1 MKKML
6 CFVITLLVIITCSP
20 SVLTSGEEIR
30 TNDAVKA
37 FTFSDVNRVRGS
49 VGIKFKSDVPASRVY
64 EILQSLCLRAY
75 KTRSA
80 DSVAEKIDYNS
91 RYTVQEINVPDEY
104 VADTVLKAR
113 TYTEVVCAEP
123 GYVWHPDT
131 AMELE
136 DYPEYSYDPGLPGQ
150 TNSLW
155 HLQKI
160 KAKEA
165 WDYGFAGSDS
175 VKVAVLDT
183 GYKYHSDV
191 DDHIAHSLAY
201 NVIDNSTNVTDSNGH
216 GTFIAG
222 IIGAMINDAGIN
234 GICPNVSIIPIKVYD
249 GSNNPINVCIA
260 RGVEEANIRG
270 ASVANVSFMCA
281 AEWDGYGLL
290 TSAISDFGK
299 LVVFSAGNGGKNLTN
314 DSNNTGKVN
323 DYPNWVLVGGSNI
336 NDQRYYNSNYNST
349 YVDLF
354 APGEGV
360 YSLNLSGGYSSG
372 SGTSY
377 AAPMVTA
384 AVALIAAKATHLTPI
399 QIKQYLIDNVTPV
412 DGFDQLC
419 VAGGIL
425 NISAT
430 VLAIYNENRGAY
442 SRGDVNGNG
451 TIDPNDYLIAKRA
464 YLGTYTPT
472 AAEIDIMDI
481 NRNGVVDS
489 NDYLYIQRYYFRTYY
504 FPPV

>member
-37 FTFSDVNRVRGS
+37 FTFSDVDRVRGS

-123 GYVWHPDT
+123 NYYCYPDS

-136 DYPEYSYDPGLPGQ
+136 EYPEYSYDPGLTGVS
-150 TNSLW
+150 NSMW
-155 HLQKI
+155 HLEKI

-175 VKVAVLDT
+175 IKVAILDT

-191 DDHIAHSLAY
+191 DDHIAHDLAY
-201 NVIDNSTNVTDSNGH
+201 NVETDTTDVTDISGH

-222 IIGAMINDAGIN
+222 IIGAMINGAGIN
-234 GICPNVSIIPIKVYD
+234 GICPNVTIKITSD
-249 GSNNPINVCIA
+249 TKNTA
-260 RGVEEANIRG
+260 
-270 ASVANVSFMCA
+270 
-281 AEWDGYGLL
+281 
-290 TSAISDFGK
+290 SAISMARGIQRATQLGADVINLSFTCTSHYELRDSSIADFGK
-299 LVVFSAGNGGKNLTN
+299 LVVFSAGNNSINMADDGWEIGKIN
-314 DSNNTGKVN
+314 DYENWVIVGAATSNNQKAE
-323 DYPNWVLVGGSNI
+323 L
-336 NDQRYYNSNYNST
+336 SNYNST

-399 QIKQYLIDNVTPV
+399 QIKQYLIDNVAPV

-430 VLAIYNENRGAY
+430 VLALYNENRGAY

>member
-37 FTFSDVNRVRGS
+37 FTFSDVDRVRGS

-91 RYTVQEINVPDEY
+91 RYTIHEINIPDEY

-123 GYVWHPDT
+123 NYYCYPD

-136 DYPEYSYDPGLPGQ
+136 DYPEYSYDPGLIGV
-150 TNSLW
+150 SDSMW
-155 HLQKI
+155 HLGKI

-175 VKVAVLDT
+175 IKVAILDT

-191 DDHIAHSLAY
+191 DDHIAHDLAY
-201 NVIDNSTNVTDSNGH
+201 DVFANTTDVTDTFGH

-222 IIGAMINDAGIN
+222 IIGALINGFGIN
-234 GICPNVSIIPIKVYD
+234 GICPNVTIIPIKIAMENGRSSNAVYM
-249 GSNNPINVCIA
+249 A
-260 RGVEEANIRG
+260 RGVQQASQSG
-270 ASVANVSFMCA
+270 ADVINLSYSCSTQTNGYSLLVS
-281 AEWDGYGLL
+281 
-290 TSAISDFGK
+290 SISDYGK
-299 LVVFSAGNGGKNLTN
+299 LVVISAGNKGKDFAQDQDN
-314 DSNNTGKVN
+314 SGKVN
-323 DYPNWVLVGGSNI
+323 DYPNWVVVGATDS
-336 NDQRYYNSNYNST
+336 NDQKSEFSNYSNV

-354 APGEGV
+354 APGGDI
-360 YSLNLSGGYSSG
+360 YSLALSGAYTSDA
-372 SGTSY
+372 GTSF

-399 QIKQYLIDNVTPV
+399 QIKQYLMNNVTPV

-430 VLAIYNENRGAY
+430 VLAIYNEDRGAY